1 MIGSHSLP
9 EANAATALPVELQ
22 DQGLIFLPQHLKERG
37 NLPSTEVPAGSQQFP
52 AI

>member
-1 MIGSHSLP
+1 MIQSYSTP
-9 EANAATALPVELQ
+9 EANAATALSVDLQ